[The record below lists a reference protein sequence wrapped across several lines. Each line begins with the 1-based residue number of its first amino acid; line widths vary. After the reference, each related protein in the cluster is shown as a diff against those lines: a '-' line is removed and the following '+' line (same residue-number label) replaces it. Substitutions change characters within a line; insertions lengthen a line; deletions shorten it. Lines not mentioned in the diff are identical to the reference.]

1 MMDDVRW
8 KIILASNSPRR
19 KELLAGLDLQFEVRV
34 LQDIDESYPHDLP
47 TLKIAEFISK
57 KKADAYVE
65 TMADD
70 ELVITADTVVV
81 LGDEVMGKPHDEA
94 DAKRMLGELSGRT
107 HQVATGVTLSTK
119 ERQMSFSVVTDVTF
133 KLLSADEIDYYV
145 RTYHPMDKAGAYG
158 IQEWIGYIGVTALK
172 GSYFNVMGLPV
183 QRIYEALKTFS
194 DSKSECGVAI
204 SDVKPECG
212 VAIF

>member
-19 KELLAGLDLQFEVRV
+19 KELLAGLNLQFEVRV

-70 ELVITADTVVV
+70 ELVITADTVVI

-133 KLLSADEIDYYV
+133 KQLSADEIDYYI

-204 SDVKPECG
+204 SDVKPKCG

>member
-1 MMDDVRW
+1 MMNIPY

-57 KKADAYVE
+57 KKANAYVE

-70 ELVITADTVVV
+70 ELVITADTVVI

-133 KLLSADEIDYYV
+133 KQLSADEIDYYV

>member
-1 MMDDVRW
+1 MRMELPY

-34 LQDIDESYPHDLP
+34 LQGIDESYPADLP
-47 TLKIAEFISK
+47 TQKIAEFISK

-70 ELVITADTVVV
+70 ELVITADTVVI

-94 DAKRMLGELSGRT
+94 DAKRMLGELSGQT
-107 HQVATGVTLSTK
+107 HQVATGVTLSTRQ
-119 ERQMSFSVVTDVTF
+119 RQMSFSVVTNVTF
-133 KLLSADEIDYYV
+133 KQLSADEIDYYV
-145 RTYHPMDKAGAYG
+145 RTYQPMDKAGAYG
-158 IQEWIGYIGVTALK
+158 IQEWIGYIGVTALE

-183 QRIYEALKTFS
+183 QRIYEALKTF
-194 DSKSECGVAI
+194 
-204 SDVKPECG
+204 
-212 VAIF
+212 F

>member
-1 MMDDVRW
+1 MVIPY

-34 LQDIDESYPHDLP
+34 LQGIDESYPADLP
-47 TLKIAEFISK
+47 TQKIAEFISK

-70 ELVITADTVVV
+70 ELVITADTVVI

-107 HQVATGVTLSTK
+107 HQVATGVTLSTRQ
-119 ERQMSFSVVTDVTF
+119 RQMSFSVVTNVTF
-133 KLLSADEIDYYV
+133 KELSADEIDYYV
-145 RTYHPMDKAGAYG
+145 RTYQPMDKAGAYG
-158 IQEWIGYIGVTALK
+158 IQEWIGYIGVTALE

-183 QRIYEALKTFS
+183 QRIYEALKRFAS
-194 DSKSECGVAI
+194 
-204 SDVKPECG
+204 
-212 VAIF
+212 